1 MIRPST
7 STGPATGWQG
17 QVAINEFWENTNC
30 VFKARLIAN
39 ILSSSFTIYCLL
51 RNDGEMPTTFE
62 RFPKCVSKKMVS
74 KAKKK
79 KVQKSEKKTNKRRYL
94 RRAATQNDIM
104 KSSII
109 GNSPC
114 DDQDTCQVVATYD
127 LPGITGAHGHRK
139 VSELRIPRSNC
150 WQSWGRRRRYL

>member
-1 MIRPST
+1 MIYPST
-7 STGPATGWQG
+7 STGPATGRQG

-51 RNDGEMPTTFE
+51 RNAGEMKTTFE

-74 KAKKK
+74 KVKK

-94 RRAATQNDIM
+94 QRVATQNDIM

-109 GNSPC
+109 GNLSL
-114 DDQDTCQVVATYD
+114 Y
-127 LPGITGAHGHRK
+127 
-139 VSELRIPRSNC
+139 N
-150 WQSWGRRRRYL
+150 